1 MSTIY
6 NPEDVYNLAYHGN
19 ADELIIALNQ
29 GDNSTNLYRDVTS
42 TTALHV
48 AAGYGHMNCLEILL
62 DNGIDV
68 NIMDSTNNTALN
80 DAAYSGHVNII
91 ECLIDRGIDI
101 NNRNGKNKTAMHDAA
116 YNCHMNCVE
125 ILLVR
130 GIDIDDDIDSYAP
143 SDELTRTFER
153 NGNEIPDCRPIII
166 AEVEHRRKRALF
178 DSFINHHIEYQPY
191 IDNISALCYPTGS
204 VQVAKPSVGWIRA
217 EAIRDKYYLDEIFFY
232 LHMHVANCYTNHQP
246 DAILT
251 TSMSNIINN
260 LATNNGNKISTLMTV
275 LTVRLKIYLKPDI
288 M

>member
-1 MSTIY
+1 M
-6 NPEDVYNLAYHGN
+6 
-19 ADELIIALNQ
+19 IIALNQ
-29 GDNSTNLYRDVTS
+29 GDNSTNLFRDVTG

-143 SDELTRTFER
+143 SDQLTRAFER

-166 AEVEHRRKRALF
+166 AEVEHRRKRAL
-178 DSFINHHIEYQPY
+178 
-191 IDNISALCYPTGS
+191 
-204 VQVAKPSVGWIRA
+204 
-217 EAIRDKYYLDEIFFY
+217 
-232 LHMHVANCYTNHQP
+232 
-246 DAILT
+246 
-251 TSMSNIINN
+251 
-260 LATNNGNKISTLMTV
+260 
-275 LTVRLKIYLKPDI
+275 
-288 M
+288 